1 MRNGPE
7 CSKLV
12 KRDPSWLRYETT
24 EFLISDVIELRVLD
38 AVNSGVTLQRD
49 KYVRMTLLA

>member
-1 MRNGPE
+1 MRIGPE